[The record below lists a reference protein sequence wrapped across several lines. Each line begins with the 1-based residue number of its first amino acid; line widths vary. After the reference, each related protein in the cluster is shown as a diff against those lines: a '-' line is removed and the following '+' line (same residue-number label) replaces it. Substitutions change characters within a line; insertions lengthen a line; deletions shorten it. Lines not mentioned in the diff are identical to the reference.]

1 MIPASESDR
10 VLCRLYQEFY
20 SMNRG
25 LYEGNPIEYHSNA
38 RRYVEQGFHKYL
50 LKRKEVPLTIEYNG
64 VQH

>member
-1 MIPASESDR
+1 
-10 VLCRLYQEFY
+10 
-20 SMNRG
+20 MNRG